1 MRKTYLLVLGTV
13 FTLSSALVSCGD
25 SNDDPTDP
33 TENPDPINPEEP
45 SAGEAMSPASQKE
58 YLDVVAKE
66 FMDETKA
73 SDFNAIADLYNYV
86 SDTYT
91 DNYDWDAVGEWG
103 SDIYESLR
111 ESLGTIDREQEK
123 SNWGEYNYI
132 YTNYK
137 AVLMASNFTGHFTA
151 TNRKWT
157 LTKANDLQFIFND
170 KNGKECVLKLETSG
184 SVKKVYLGNIEEWV
198 DYDYES
204 SGDQYIS
211 NEYYDRTQLTIG
223 VPENIVVTLTQGG
236 NQVVKTTVKVN
247 IGGLTDEK
255 FDISK
260 NELDVST
267 LVELNNGYKF
277 NFSQIAYN
285 VSSKASASF
294 EMSKNG
300 KSLALVA
307 FSSDLSDIPSC
318 NIDAFVNEDC
328 DDVDFD
334 NANMKNVYVKLDI
347 IGKVQIQGILS
358 DVRKF
363 ADYLDS
369 ADANDDSESKYK
381 SYINQANSLLDLN
394 LFYDG
399 KAVKQATVKL
409 EPFISES
416 WGGTTYWEVEPV
428 LNFYDGSSY
437 STFEAF
443 FNDKDFKSVIDTFEE
458 LADKYAALV
467 NERIDW

>member
-1 MRKTYLLVLGTV
+1 MRNKILLVLGMV

-25 SNDDPTDP
+25 DDNEITDP
-33 TENPDPINPEEP
+33 VEKPDSISPEEP
-45 SAGEAMSPASQKE
+45 SANEAMSPARQKE
-58 YLDVVAKE
+58 YLDVVAKD
-66 FMDETKA
+66 FMKETKA
-73 SDFNAIADLYNYV
+73 SDFEEIADLYNYV

-91 DNYDWDAVGEWG
+91 DDYDWDAVDEWG
-103 SDIYESLR
+103 SEIFESLK
-111 ESLGTIDREQEK
+111 ENLGSTDKEQEK
-123 SNWGEYNYI
+123 YSWGEYNYF
-132 YTNYK
+132 YTNYR

-151 TNRKWT
+151 ANNKWT
-157 LTKANDLQFIFND
+157 LTKANDLQFIFKD
-170 KNGKECVLKLETSG
+170 QHGKECVLKLETSG
-184 SVKKVYLGNIEEWV
+184 NVKKVYIGNIDDWV
-198 DYDYES
+198 DYDYEDN
-204 SGDQYIS
+204 GNQYVS

-236 NQVVKTTVKVN
+236 NQVAKTTLKVN
-247 IGGLTDEK
+247 LENLPNEK

-260 NELDVST
+260 NELTVST

-285 VSSKASASF
+285 VSSKSSASF
-294 EMSKNG
+294 EISKNG

-318 NIDAFVNEDC
+318 NIDAFVNEDYDE
-328 DDVDFD
+328 DDFN
-334 NANMKNVYVKLDI
+334 NANMKNVYVKIDI
-347 IGKVQIQGILS
+347 LGKVQIQGTLS
-358 DVRKF
+358 DVRKY

-369 ADANDDSESKYK
+369 ADANKDSEKQFK

-399 KAVKQATVKL
+399 KSLKQATVKL

-416 WGGTTYWEVEPV
+416 WDGRIYWEVEPV
-428 LNFYDGSSY
+428 LYFYDGSSY

-443 FNDKDFKSVIDTFEE
+443 FNDKDFKSVIDTFKN
-458 LADKYAALV
+458 LANRFAALV